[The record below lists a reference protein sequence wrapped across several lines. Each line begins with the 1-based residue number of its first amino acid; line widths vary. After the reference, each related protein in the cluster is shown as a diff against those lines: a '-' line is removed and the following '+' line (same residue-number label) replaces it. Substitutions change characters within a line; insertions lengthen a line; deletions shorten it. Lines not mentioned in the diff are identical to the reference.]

1 MYQILVINP
10 GSTSTKVAVF
20 EDENEILSENI
31 HHAAQQL
38 SHFNDIL
45 GQYQFRLEAI
55 ESILSKSS
63 YDLVDF
69 DAFVGRGGLLRP
81 IPSGTYV
88 VNDCMIDDLRAGVQ
102 GEHASNLGAILV
114 KELGNKYN
122 RPAFIVDPVV
132 VDELEPVARLSG
144 HPLLP
149 RKSIFHALN
158 HKAVARKAARQLNL
172 SYEKVNL
179 NIAHLGGGISIAAHR
194 DGLVVDVNNALDA
207 EGPFTPERSGTLPAG
222 DLVRFC
228 YNGAQSRDSV
238 LKMIKGAGGMT
249 AYLGTNDMRVA
260 EKNIDDGDN
269 FAALV
274 IDAMIYQVSKEICS
288 LAAVFYGK
296 VDGLVLTGGIAHS
309 RRFVEGVKSRCS
321 FLAPIFEFP
330 GEQEMEALALGALR
344 ILKGVEEAKEY
355 PCEAA
360 LVDE

>member
-31 HHAAQQL
+31 HHSAQQL

-45 GQYQFRLEAI
+45 GQFQFRLEAI
-55 ESILSKSS
+55 ESIISKSN
-63 YDLVDF
+63 YNLADF

-81 IPSGTYV
+81 IPSGTYI

-122 RPAFIVDPVV
+122 KPAFIVDPVV
-132 VDELEPVARLSG
+132 VDEMKPVARLSG
-144 HPLLP
+144 HPYLP

-158 HKAVARKAARQLNL
+158 HKAVARKAAHQLNL
-172 SYEKVNL
+172 PYEKVNL
-179 NIAHLGGGISIAAHR
+179 IIAHLGGGISIAAHCGGR
-194 DGLVVDVNNALDA
+194 VVDVNNALDA

-228 YNGAQSRDSV
+228 YNGAYRRDSV
-238 LKMIKGAGGMT
+238 LKMIKGNGGMI
-249 AYLGTNDMRVA
+249 AYLGTNDMRLV
-260 EKNIDDGDN
+260 EKKIDNGDN

-288 LAAVFYGK
+288 LAAVFCGK
-296 VDGLVLTGGIAHS
+296 VDGIVLTGGIAHNH
-309 RRFVEGVKSRCS
+309 RFVDSVKSRCS
-321 FLAPIFEFP
+321 FLAPIFVFP

-344 ILKGVEEAKEY
+344 ILKGVEQAKEY
-355 PCEAA
+355 PYEAA
-360 LVDE
+360 RTDE